1 MASTLLTDIAVRSL
15 KPITGRQVDVYD
27 SKIKGLAVRVSPMGT
42 KSFVVWY
49 RIGSKARRLTL
60 GRFPTMSLAEAR
72 KRALS
77 NGTEVLTRI
86 GVEEL
91 TTL

>member
-1 MASTLLTDIAVRSL
+1 MDC
-15 KPITGRQVDVYD
+15 
-27 SKIKGLAVRVSPMGT
+27 
-42 KSFVVWY
+42 
-49 RIGSKARRLTL
+49 
-60 GRFPTMSLAEAR
+60 AEAEFHY
-72 KRALS
+72 ASQLS